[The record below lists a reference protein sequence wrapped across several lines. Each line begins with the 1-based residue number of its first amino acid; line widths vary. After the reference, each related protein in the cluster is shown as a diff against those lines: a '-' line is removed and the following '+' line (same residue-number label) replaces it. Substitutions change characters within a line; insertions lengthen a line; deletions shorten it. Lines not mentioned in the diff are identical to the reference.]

1 MKFCEISFTCTGQT
15 TVGFHAEDSDLSVEL
30 VLAVLLRGLP
40 LPPLVEA
47 PTGLPPPQ
55 LGEVARHDQL
65 GVLSAWE
72 VTSEM
77 DIAM

>member
-1 MKFCEISFTCTGQT
+1 MKFCEILFTS
-15 TVGFHAEDSDLSVEL
+15 VLVVEDSDLSVEL

-47 PTGLPPPQ
+47 AAGLPPPQ
-55 LGEVARHDQL
+55 LGEIARHDQL
-65 GVLSAWE
+65 AGALAWE

-77 DIAM
+77 DVAM